1 MDSSVAAWLMRE
13 QGYRCE
19 GTTMRLYR
27 NADIGLS
34 QFHTCC
40 SQKDIDDASEVAF
53 QLDIPYEVL
62 DFTMDFRNQII
73 GKFIRTYESGGTP
86 NPCIDCNRY
95 MKFDKLLRFA
105 EEKGLEYVATGH
117 YALIEYDEVSGRYLL
132 KKALDDSKD
141 QSYVLYMLTQD
152 QLSHIQFPLG
162 GKMKKEAREIAEQ
175 LGFCNARKHDSQ
187 DICFVPN
194 GDYVKFMEQYTGKQY
209 PAGAFLD
216 LEGQTVGRHCG
227 AVRYTLGQRKGLGL
241 AMGEPV
247 YVCGKNMAANTVTVG
262 PENALYS
269 SMLLAEDMNWIS
281 IPQLKQPMRVKAKPD
296 IVRRNSGL
304 LCTRSNTAV
313 LGWNSMC
320 RRGLLP
326 LDKLWFCMMEMS
338 LLAAARSARRRQRN
352 ADSQNTG
359 SGLDSHMLNGG
370 HDHCGAC
377 CCGSC
382 GALKLTQTE
391 VDLRRLS
398 AQIPSGSMVL
408 TTKGQAVIE

>member
-1 MDSSVAAWLMRE
+1 
-13 QGYRCE
+13 
-19 GTTMRLYR
+19 
-27 NADIGLS
+27 
-34 QFHTCC
+34 
-40 SQKDIDDASEVAF
+40 
-53 QLDIPYEVL
+53 
-62 DFTMDFRNQII
+62 MDFRNQII

-152 QLSHIQFPLG
+152 QLSHI
-162 GKMKKEAREIAEQ
+162 
-175 LGFCNARKHDSQ
+175 Q

-281 IPQLKQPMRVKAKPD
+281 IPQLKQPMRVKAKTRYRQAEQWAAVYPEQHGR
-296 IVRRNSGL
+296 VRLEFDVPQR
-304 LCTRSNTAV
+304 AV
-313 LGWNSMC
+313 
-320 RRGLLP
+320 
-326 LDKLWFCMMEMS
+326 
-338 LLAAARSARRRQRN
+338 
-352 ADSQNTG
+352 T
-359 SGLDSHMLNGG
+359 
-370 HDHCGAC
+370 
-377 CCGSC
+377 
-382 GALKLTQTE
+382 
-391 VDLRRLS
+391 V
-398 AQIPSGSMVL
+398 
-408 TTKGQAVIE
+408 GQAVVLYDGDVVVGGGTICQAPPTKR